1 MKACH
6 VCLKMFKTRPVVPS
20 ILGTAYSEEMVF
32 KFYSWRFKVGSLLKR
47 RTINTNSSYIP
58 RFQHVKFN
66 ITLFGRNI
74 DFIDA
79 QMRIEGLQ
87 EILNKLTQD
96 YRKKESVFDFLRQR
110 RNVDDVKEDMKRYD
124 EKLGIKEREG
134 EKLKIFTQLR
144 IFDKIT
150 YLNYTTI
157 DTNIDWY
164 DLVFNGA
171 IFRAAKFEEE
181 LKKGK
186 KMKFFRVS

>member
-1 MKACH
+1 
-6 VCLKMFKTRPVVPS
+6 
-20 ILGTAYSEEMVF
+20 
-32 KFYSWRFKVGSLLKR
+32 
-47 RTINTNSSYIP
+47 
-58 RFQHVKFN
+58 
-66 ITLFGRNI
+66 
-74 DFIDA
+74 
-79 QMRIEGLQ
+79 MRIEGLQ
-87 EILNKLTQD
+87 EILNKLTRD

-124 EKLGIKEREG
+124 EKLGIKERED

-186 KMKFFRVS
+186 KMKFFRVSWNRFLIRFVREEGSLIPNVRGPADLRSRTWPHLDSLLIKNGTLLRI